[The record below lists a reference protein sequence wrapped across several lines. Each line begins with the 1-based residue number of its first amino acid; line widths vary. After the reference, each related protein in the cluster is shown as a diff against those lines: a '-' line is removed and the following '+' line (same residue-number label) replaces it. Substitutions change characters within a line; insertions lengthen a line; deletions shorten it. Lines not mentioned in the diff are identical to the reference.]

1 MLILWNI
8 ILVFLLST
16 QTNYRTKEDFDI
28 MLKKKVSR
36 LIFLLGAAGFAL
48 FVFFCPASSLPAQ
61 AATPPDSTAQP
72 LMDDI
77 RYRFVIYENKMYK
90 RLYNYSTC
98 NWIGD
103 WIYVCDIEQ
112 P

>member
-1 MLILWNI
+1 MLILWSI
-8 ILVFLLST
+8 ILIFPLST
-16 QTNYRTKEDFDI
+16 QTNYRTKEDYDI
-28 MLKKKVSR
+28 MLKKNFSR

-48 FVFFCPASSLPAQ
+48 SIFFCPVSSLPAQ
-61 AATPPDSTAQP
+61 AATSPDSAVQP

-77 RYRFVIYENKMYK
+77 RYRYVVFDKKLYK

-103 WIYVCDIEQ
+103 WIYVRDWE
-112 P
+112 